1 MKVRDVKIDEDNV
14 LFYYFGGAQ
23 SKGFARLRNVS
34 KSTFLGQDW
43 ARKVCRFSV
52 FLAIDE
58 VRAELVR
65 DISRSLRFL

>member
-14 LFYYFGGAQ
+14 LFYYFGGVKDSRGSGMYESRPFWDKIGHA
-23 SKGFARLRNVS
+23 KFVGF
-34 KSTFLGQDW
+34 
-43 ARKVCRFSV
+43 RF
-52 FLAIDE
+52 FWLFDE